1 MNVEGLTSLTTD
13 HLKRL
18 LKYVHEGS
26 LGLPLTAHSIAAAG
40 FQFRHHELMS
50 ALRGLDEAAIR
61 AVRRTSDELTQ
72 RDFLAAAESFN
83 VARRRVPSVESLAK
97 KWLGGGDSDPPK
109 SFA

>member
-13 HLKRL
+13 HLTRL

-61 AVRRTSDELTQ
+61 AVLVCVI
-72 RDFLAAAESFN
+72 AERMKTER
-83 VARRRVPSVESLAK
+83 ATP
-97 KWLGGGDSDPPK
+97 
-109 SFA
+109 

>member
-1 MNVEGLTSLTTD
+1 MNVEGLTSLTTN

-40 FQFRHHELMS
+40 FQFRHHELMG

-61 AVRRTSDELTQ
+61 AVLVCVI
-72 RDFLAAAESFN
+72 AARMHAER
-83 VARRRVPSVESLAK
+83 AAP
-97 KWLGGGDSDPPK
+97 
-109 SFA
+109 

>member
-26 LGLPLTAHSIAAAG
+26 LELPLTAHSIAAAG

-61 AVRRTSDELTQ
+61 AVLVCVI
-72 RDFLAAAESFN
+72 AERMKTEG
-83 VARRRVPSVESLAK
+83 ATP
-97 KWLGGGDSDPPK
+97 
-109 SFA
+109 

>member
-50 ALRGLDEAAIR
+50 ALRGLDDAAIR
-61 AVRRTSDELTQ
+61 AVLVCVI
-72 RDFLAAAESFN
+72 AERMQTERAS
-83 VARRRVPSVESLAK
+83 P
-97 KWLGGGDSDPPK
+97 
-109 SFA
+109 

>member
-1 MNVEGLTSLTTD
+1 MNVEGLTSLTTN

-61 AVRRTSDELTQ
+61 AVLVCVI
-72 RDFLAAAESFN
+72 AERMQTER
-83 VARRRVPSVESLAK
+83 ATP
-97 KWLGGGDSDPPK
+97 
-109 SFA
+109 

>member
-50 ALRGLDEAAIR
+50 ALRGLDDAAIR
-61 AVRRTSDELTQ
+61 AVLVCVI
-72 RDFLAAAESFN
+72 AERMQTER
-83 VARRRVPSVESLAK
+83 ATP
-97 KWLGGGDSDPPK
+97 
-109 SFA
+109 